1 MTIRRKLNLAVM
13 AVILIFL
20 VSAGFALR
28 AVWEYGRYASGYLQM
43 RAPAQLVSSIHTGI
57 FRHLAASHG
66 AIHPADTPDPTGWIR
81 YAIHDIDTRIRLSQR
96 DEERDLWS
104 NLRRA
109 VAAMGDPDP
118 SSGAILSIDEAVGV
132 AEKNLSAL
140 RNLYLRAEHDSIA
153 TAREKNLL
161 AQQAIWISCS
171 LALVLFLVYAMM
183 IRDQLVK
190 PIELLKSTADAIGA
204 GRLEQA
210 IPLKGDDELAQLAR
224 RLEAMATR
232 LAAHQAA
239 LLKAGELSAIGE
251 VCTNVAHGL
260 RNPVAA
266 MRARCRAAGERNV
279 SREQLESI
287 IQDLL
292 RQADRM
298 EERIKKLFEFSRPQE
313 LRREWSTFRQVAL
326 TAKAHALPALA
337 EGKIRVTIDDR
348 SNEARWYV
356 DRDELAYALAELIE
370 NAARHSAANAEV
382 VLRCEVT
389 VSDRS
394 GKRLRIQVIDQGAGM
409 VPSQI
414 EKAFNFFFSTRPDGT
429 GMGLA
434 MVRRTVQQHGGEST
448 LTSELGRGTTVTITL
463 PETAADEPPPVEGVP
478 SPTTP
483 PDASEALSSR

>member
-20 VSAGFALR
+20 VSAGLALR
-28 AVWEYGRYASGYLQM
+28 AVREYGRYASGYLQM
-43 RAPAQLVSSIHTGI
+43 RAPAHLVSSIHTGI

-66 AIHPADTPDPTGWIR
+66 AIHPPDTPDPTGWLR
-81 YAIHDIDTRIRLSQR
+81 FAVHDIDTRMGLSTR
-96 DEERDLWS
+96 DEERKLW
-104 NLRRA
+104 NNVRRA
-109 VAAMGDPDP
+109 VAALGGADPG
-118 SSGAILSIDEAVGV
+118 SGATLSIDEAVEV

-140 RNLYLRAEHDSIA
+140 RNLYLRTEHDSIA

-204 GRLEQA
+204 GRFEQA

-266 MRARCRAAGERNV
+266 MRARCRAAGEHNV
-279 SREQLESI
+279 GREQLESI

-298 EERIKKLFEFSRPQE
+298 DERIRKLFEFSRPQE
-313 LRREWSTFRQVAL
+313 LRCEWSTFRQVAL

-337 EGKIRVTIDDR
+337 EGKIKITIDDR

-356 DRDELAYALAELIE
+356 DRDELAYALAELIA
-370 NAARHSAANAEV
+370 NAARHCAANAEV
-382 VLRCEVT
+382 ILRGEVT
-389 VSDRS
+389 TADRS

-448 LTSELGRGTTVTITL
+448 LTSELGRGTTVTITI
-463 PETAADEPPPVEGVP
+463 PEADNNAGKPPPIEGVA

-483 PDASEALSSR
+483 PAA